1 MKVAGQQ
8 RTVLIQVFERRVL
21 TYTAANQP
29 AFQVEMG
36 NIGQHYY
43 RWRYCV

>member
-1 MKVAGQQ
+1 VMV
-8 RTVLIQVFERRVL
+8 QVFERRVL
-21 TYTAANQP
+21 TYTADNPP

-43 RWRYCV
+43 QWRYCTS